1 MYFSLNKIIQIFIYF
16 IPLFLIFSIFVADL
30 LVLLIA
36 LFFLTNQLLNKNYKV
51 FINKYF
57 VFFFIFW
64 NYLIV
69 NALFSYDLNL
79 SLSRA
84 LPYIRFGLLFLA
96 ISHYA
101 QDIKFQNKY
110 FKFILLISIVICFD
124 GLIQFFLGYNLI
136 GYSANHVSRIS
147 SFFNEELVLGRFLLS
162 TYPLFL
168 ISVFY
173 MKSNKIIANQFF
185 QIFLLVLYSFT
196 IYLSG
201 ERTAFFNFLLFN
213 SLLIIIIFNKK
224 LIKKIII
231 FLCIFII
238 CILTS
243 SLHNK
248 NILERYLSTKS
259 IFHSDKI
266 TVFSQTHENHY
277 KTAYKIFKDNKI
289 FGSGIKTFRHVC
301 KKPKYHPEGCATHP
315 HNIFM
320 QFLSELG
327 LIGALFY
334 FIAFSYFIISLL
346 RLLIKKIYYKKF
358 NQKNSIEAILIISM
372 IVTLWPL
379 SPSGNYFNNWLSI
392 LNILPFGFLIFYE
405 KSLKNL
411 NLSESK
417 N

>member
-1 MYFSLNKIIQIFIYF
+1 MYFSLNKIIQFFIYF

-30 LVLLIA
+30 LVLLVA

-57 VFFFIFW
+57 IFFFIFW
-64 NYLIV
+64 IYLIV

-96 ISHYA
+96 ISYYA
-101 QDIKFQNKY
+101 QDIKFQNIY

-168 ISVFY
+168 ISLFY

-213 SLLIIIIFNKK
+213 LLLIIIIFNKK

-231 FLCIFII
+231 FLCIFIV
-238 CILTS
+238 CVLTS
-243 SLHNK
+243 SIHNK

-266 TVFSQTHENHY
+266 TVFTQAHENHY

-289 FGSGIKTFRHVC
+289 FGSGIKTFRHIC
-301 KKPKYHPEGCATHP
+301 KKPKYHPKGCATHP

-334 FIAFSYFIISLL
+334 FIALSYFTISLL
-346 RLLIKKIYYKKF
+346 KILIKKVYYKKF

-379 SPSGNYFNNWLSI
+379 SPSGNYFNNWISI
-392 LNILPFGFLIFYE
+392 LNILPFGFLIFYK

-411 NLSESK
+411 NLSDSK

>member
-1 MYFSLNKIIQIFIYF
+1 MC
-16 IPLFLIFSIFVADL
+16 V
-30 LVLLIA
+30 
-36 LFFLTNQLLNKNYKV
+36 
-51 FINKYF
+51 
-57 VFFFIFW
+57 
-64 NYLIV
+64 
-69 NALFSYDLNL
+69 
-79 SLSRA
+79 
-84 LPYIRFGLLFLA
+84 
-96 ISHYA
+96 
-101 QDIKFQNKY
+101 
-110 FKFILLISIVICFD
+110 
-124 GLIQFFLGYNLI
+124 
-136 GYSANHVSRIS
+136 
-147 SFFNEELVLGRFLLS
+147 
-162 TYPLFL
+162 
-168 ISVFY
+168 
-173 MKSNKIIANQFF
+173 
-185 QIFLLVLYSFT
+185 
-196 IYLSG
+196 
-201 ERTAFFNFLLFN
+201 
-213 SLLIIIIFNKK
+213 
-224 LIKKIII
+224 
-231 FLCIFII
+231 
-238 CILTS
+238 LTS

-266 TVFSQTHENHY
+266 TVFTQAHENHY

-289 FGSGIKTFRHVC
+289 FGSGIKTFRHIC

-346 RLLIKKIYYKKF
+346 RLLINKIYYKKF
-358 NQKNSIEAILIISM
+358 NQKNSIEAVLIISM

-405 KSLKNL
+405 KNL